1 MLRDWKHM
9 VVPGCRAV
17 TRELKQ
23 TKGALQTQLKGM
35 VAAEQ
40 ELTQHLKTTHAQIEE
55 QLQAL
60 RDQLKVG
67 QHLLLAF

>member
-1 MLRDWKHM
+1 
-9 VVPGCRAV
+9 
-17 TRELKQ
+17 
-23 TKGALQTQLKGM
+23 M

-60 RDQLKVG
+60 RDQLKVCV
-67 QHLLLAF
+67 